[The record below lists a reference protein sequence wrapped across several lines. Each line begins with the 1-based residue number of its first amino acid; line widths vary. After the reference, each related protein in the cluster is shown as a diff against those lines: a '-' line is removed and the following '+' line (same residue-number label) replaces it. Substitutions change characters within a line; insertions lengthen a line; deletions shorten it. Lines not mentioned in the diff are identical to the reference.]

1 MLNNNPSR
9 KSAETIRQFE
19 LFKEGDGRA
28 FKYFYDLYH
37 RPLYVFIL
45 NLLHSDIVAEE
56 ITNDVFILLGN
67 ERDKLNDVNH
77 LVNFLYLVARRQA
90 LSQLFNLKKQVKIE
104 AAWAKYQYE
113 WATQLDEVEIIKDQ
127 VLMLIFEHVDKLPPK
142 QKEVFL
148 LNFCERMDVRSI
160 AERLGTNRN
169 NVYKHLTKAYQYFT
183 TVFPR
188 NHLVLVLLITIWK

>member
-1 MLNNNPSR
+1 MLNKIPGRN
-9 KSAETIRQFE
+9 SAETIRQFG
-19 LFKEGDGRA
+19 LLKEGDGRA

-56 ITNDVFILLGN
+56 ITDDVFILLWGG
-67 ERDKLNDVNH
+67 RDKINDVNH
-77 LVNFLYLVARRQA
+77 LINFLYLVARRQA
-90 LSQLFNLKKQVKIE
+90 LSQLFNLKKQVEIE

-113 WATQLDEVEIIKDQ
+113 WAAQFDEAELIKDQ

-142 QKEVFL
+142 QREVFL
-148 LNFCERMDVRSI
+148 LSFSERMDVRSI
-160 AERLGTNRN
+160 AERLGTSEK
-169 NVYKHLTKAYQYFT
+169 NVYKHLAKAYQYFT

-188 NHLVLVLLITIWK
+188 N